1 MVRLSLGTVMRLTEI
16 ASYYGLYKSEMLA
29 LLRVEFLNENPVLC
43 TEDGRLNEAFLFAQK
58 DLFVNGGKCPLFVGN
73 LKGALRAGMDT
84 PRRDVSV
91 QCVPGSNI
99 VPFPTFLGV
108 SPRTA
113 RPA

>member
-1 MVRLSLGTVMRLTEI
+1 MARLSLGTVMHLTEI
-16 ASYYGLYKSEMLA
+16 ASYYGLYKSDILA
-29 LLRVEFLNENPVLC
+29 LLRVEFLNGNLVLC
-43 TEDGRLNEAFLFAQK
+43 GKDGRLNEAFSFAQK
-58 DLFVNGGKCPLFVGN
+58 DLFVNGGKRPLFVGN

-84 PRRDVSV
+84 PRRDVSAR
-91 QCVPGSNI
+91 CATGSNI